1 MALIP
6 IKDVRINYPLAEQK
20 GLIKGEDDSLYQQV
34 YALYQKGLDA
44 FLLQNTSLRKYEEKL
59 TNSPL
64 DFGVM
69 PQEKRNSFHKNSY
82 LGLDYFYVRNFLFIE
97 KLSLEDLN
105 VLIEKVSQNNEV
117 IDERILEIV
126 KRTFK
131 DVIVDNYRD
140 GVYKEHTTT
149 CYGHFI
155 PSNIVPSSHL
165 VIALQYGKN
174 NKTYERDDFYRNQQ
188 AKDQFLKELVEEMKK
203 ELESIL
209 NIEVTVL
216 VRTFVGE

>member
-1 MALIP
+1 MTLIP
-6 IKDVRINYPLAEQK
+6 MEDVRINFPLAKQK
-20 GLIKGEDDSLYQQV
+20 GLVNGEDDSLYQQV
-34 YALYQKGLDA
+34 YNLYQKGLDT
-44 FLLQNTSLRKYEEKL
+44 FLLQNTPLREYEEKL
-59 TNSPL
+59 KNSPL

-69 PQEKRNSFHKNSY
+69 PQEKRNPFHKNSY

-105 VLIEKVSQNNEV
+105 VLKEIVKQNNEI
-117 IDERILEIV
+117 IDEVILEIV

-140 GVYKEHTTT
+140 GKYEEKTQT

-155 PSNIVPSSHL
+155 PANVVPSSHL

-174 NKTYERDDFYRNQQ
+174 NKTYDRDDFYRNQQ
-188 AKDQFLKELVEEMKK
+188 AKDQFLKEMVEEIKK

-216 VRTFVGE
+216 IRNFVGE